1 MKTRK
6 LLAKKL
12 EQFYNDIQKKKR
24 NGKRMT
30 LQTDQEFKQWKI
42 YDFNKKF
49 NLDTFTTSLKGGKAF
64 VAEQKIREFK
74 KSLLR
79 SKTTEKYNKK
89 RIKSNDLIKKS
100 NI

>member
-1 MKTRK
+1 
-6 LLAKKL
+6 
-12 EQFYNDIQKKKR
+12 
-24 NGKRMT
+24 MT

-49 NLDTFTTSLKGGKAF
+49 NLDTFTMSLKGGKAF

-89 RIKSNDLIKKS
+89 RIKSIDLIKKS

>member
-42 YDFNKKF
+42 YDFNKKS

>member
-1 MKTRK
+1 M
-6 LLAKKL
+6 

-42 YDFNKKF
+42 YDFNKKS